1 MFKYSGV
8 LLFAMSSIAF
18 GNDSVS
24 MDKILIEERVNT
36 ISVKDVSAQE
46 IKSADLAE
54 ALGKNIPSVT
64 LIRRSGI
71 ANDIILRGQKR
82 DNINIIID
90 GTKVCGAC
98 VNRMDPP
105 TSHVATN
112 LIDNVQVQEGP
123 FDVEN
128 FGTLSGVVEITTQEP
143 QEGFNGEINLNVGSF
158 GYQKASV
165 TLSGGNEKFK
175 ALISAAKEKGGQYED
190 GDGNDFNQQ
199 LINAT
204 TGTTSVGTQYQ
215 PKYADMDAFEKT
227 TFMVKLFAKVTE
239 DQDIKLSFTGNR
251 SDDILYPSSKMDA
264 AYDDSDMINL
274 EYQIRNLSTFSKA
287 LDFQY
292 YNSQVDHPMS
302 IEYRKKAVAINPMTG
317 KLYGDITNHL
327 TTKIQGIKIKN
338 SFDLAYANFIVGLD
352 GSKREWDGQY
362 YKSVDG
368 DYMKFPGGVSKG
380 QIKRSLDDVVTQN
393 SAIFMKTNYSLGD
406 IDVDFGARY
415 DDTTIENGGVA
426 QENDYTALSA
436 NIFATLNMDDDLR
449 YFAGVGKSSRVP
461 DPRELYFMSSMA
473 PDANTLIGTPTL
485 DQTTNYE
492 IDVGFEK
499 VYDSFSIKTKIFYSM
514 LEDYIYLNG
523 SKKKNIFEN
532 IDATIYGAEIS
543 GAYLATDSFYI
554 DYGLAYKKGEKDEAL
569 EGQSDTDLADISP
582 LKAIIGLNYDYDD
595 SLSAKLTMTSVADW
609 KDFDADNGE
618 QALDGFSVFNLKM
631 NKDFSNG
638 ISLVFGVDNILDE
651 TYTTTNTYK
660 DLTLITTGTVAG
672 TAIDDVMLFNEPGRY
687 FYINGSYKF

>member
-1 MFKYSGV
+1 MFKYSV
-8 LLFAMSSIAF
+8 ALLFAMSSIAL
-18 GNDSVS
+18 GSDSIS
-24 MDKILIEERVNT
+24 MDKVTIEERVNT

-82 DNINIIID
+82 DNINIIVD

-112 LIDNVQVQEGP
+112 LVDNVQVQEGP

-128 FGTLSGVVEITTQEP
+128 FGTLSGVVNITTQEP
-143 QEGFNGEINLNVGSF
+143 QEGFGGKIGINLGSF

-165 TLSGGNEKFK
+165 TLSGGNEKIK
-175 ALISAAKEKGGQYED
+175 VLISGAKEKGEQYED

-204 TGTTSVGTQYQ
+204 AGTKSIGTQYQ
-215 PKYADMDAFEKT
+215 PRYASKDAFEKT
-227 TFMVKLFAKVTE
+227 TFMAKIVASITE
-239 DQDIKLSFTGNR
+239 DQDIKFSFTGNR
-251 SDDILYPSSKMDA
+251 SDDVLYPSSKMDA
-264 AYDDSDMINL
+264 IYDDSDLINF
-274 EYQIRNLSTFSKA
+274 EYQIRNLSSFSKA

-292 YNSQVDHPMS
+292 YDSEVDHPMS
-302 IEYRKKAVAINPMTG
+302 IEYRKKAVATNPKTN
-317 KLYGDITNHL
+317 KPYGNITNHL
-327 TTKIQGIKIKN
+327 ETKIQGIKIKN
-338 SFDLAYANFIVGLD
+338 SFNALYANFIIGVD

-362 YKSVDG
+362 YKDVGG
-368 DYMKFPGGVSKG
+368 DYMKFPAGVSKG
-380 QIKRSLDDVVTQN
+380 QIKRSLNDVVTDN
-393 SAIFMKTNYSLGD
+393 MAIFLKSNYSIDNID
-406 IDVDFGARY
+406 IDFGARY
-415 DDTTIENGGVA
+415 DDTTIENGGSY
-426 QENDYTALSA
+426 QENDYNALSA
-436 NIFATLNMDDDLR
+436 NVFATMNMGNDLR
-449 YFAGVGKSSRVP
+449 YFGGIGKSSRVP
-461 DPRELYFMSSMA
+461 DPRELYFMSSMS
-473 PDANTLIGTPTL
+473 PNENTLIGTPSL
-485 DQTTNYE
+485 EQTTNYE
-492 IDVGFEK
+492 IDLGFEK

-514 LEDYIYLNG
+514 LEDYIYIN
-523 SKKKNIFEN
+523 SSRQKNIFEN

-543 GAYLATDSFYI
+543 GAYLATDSFYV
-554 DYGLAYKKGEKDEAL
+554 DYGISYKKGEKDDAQQGL
-569 EGQSDTDLADISP
+569 SDKDLADISP

-595 SLSAKLTMTSVADW
+595 TFSSKLTMTSVADW
-609 KDFDADNGE
+609 KDFDSDNGE
-618 QALDGFSVFNLKM
+618 QALDGYTVFNLKL
-631 NKDFSNG
+631 NKDFDNG

-660 DLTLITTGTVAG
+660 DLTLITTGS
-672 TAIDDVMLFNEPGRY
+672 AIDNIMLFNEPGRY

>member
-1 MFKYSGV
+1 MFKYSYSVV

-18 GNDSVS
+18 GSDSVS
-24 MDKILIEERVNT
+24 MDKITIQEHVNT
-36 ISVKDVSAQE
+36 ISVKDVSADE

-112 LIDNVQVQEGP
+112 LVDNVQVQEGP

-128 FGTLSGVVEITTQEP
+128 FGSLSGVVEITTREP
-143 QEGFNGEINLNVGSF
+143 KEGFNGEINLNVGSF
-158 GYQKASV
+158 GYQKASA
-165 TLSGGNEKFK
+165 TLSGGNDKFK
-175 ALISAAKEKGGQYED
+175 ALLSVAKEKGGQYED
-190 GDGNDFNQQ
+190 GDGHDFNEQ

-215 PKYADMDAFEKT
+215 PRYADKDAFEKT
-227 TFMVKLFAKVTE
+227 TFMAKLFASITE

-251 SDDILYPSSKMDA
+251 SDDVLYPSSKMDA
-264 AYDDSDMINL
+264 NYDDSDIINF
-274 EYQIRNLSTFSKA
+274 EYQIRNLSSLSKA

-302 IEYRKKAVAINPMTG
+302 IEYRKKAVAINPTTG
-317 KLYGDITNHL
+317 KPYGNITNHL
-327 TTKIQGIKIKN
+327 TTKIQGVKLKN
-338 SFDLAYANFIVGLD
+338 SFDLAYANFVVGLD

-362 YKSVDG
+362 YKSLGG
-368 DYMKFPGGVSKG
+368 DYMKFPAGDSKG
-380 QIKRSLDDVVTQN
+380 QIKRSLHDVVTQN
-393 SAIFMKTNYSLGD
+393 SAIFMKTNYSISD
-406 IDVDFGARY
+406 INVDFGARY
-415 DDTTIENGGVA
+415 DDTTIENGGTA
-426 QENDYTALSA
+426 QENDYNALSM
-436 NIFATLNMDDDLR
+436 NLFATMNMGDDLR
-449 YFAGVGKSSRVP
+449 YFAGVGRSSRVP
-461 DPRELYFMSSMA
+461 DPRELYFMSSSSPSA
-473 PDANTLIGTPTL
+473 TTLIGTPTL

-492 IDVGFEK
+492 IDLGFEK
-499 VYDSFSIKTKIFYSM
+499 VYDSFSIKTKLFYSM

-523 SKKKNIFEN
+523 SKKVNIFEN

-543 GAYLATDSFYI
+543 GAYLVTDSFYV
-554 DYGLAYKKGEKDEAL
+554 DYGLAYKKGEKDKAMV
-569 EGQSDTDLADISP
+569 GQSDTDLADISP
-582 LKAIIGLNYDYDD
+582 LKTIIGLNYDYDD
-595 SLSAKLTMTSVADW
+595 SLSAKLNMTSVADW
-609 KDFDADNGE
+609 EDFDSDNGE
-618 QALDGFSVFNLKM
+618 QALDGYTVFNLKI
-631 NKDFSNG
+631 NKSFSNG
-638 ISLVFGVDNILDE
+638 INLTFGVDNILDE

-660 DLTLITTGTVAG
+660 DLTLITTGT
-672 TAIDDVMLFNEPGRY
+672 AIDDVMLLNEPGRY

>member
-1 MFKYSGV
+1 MFKYSAV

-18 GNDSVS
+18 GSDSIS
-24 MDKILIEERVNT
+24 MDKVTIEERVNT

-112 LIDNVQVQEGP
+112 LVDNVQVQEGP

-128 FGTLSGVVEITTQEP
+128 FGTLSGVVNISTQEP
-143 QEGFNGEINLNVGSF
+143 QEGFGGKIGLSLGSF

-165 TLSGGNEKFK
+165 TLSGGNEKIK
-175 ALISAAKEKGGQYED
+175 LLISGAKEKGEQYED

-204 TGTTSVGTQYQ
+204 VGTTSEGTQYQ
-215 PKYADMDAFEKT
+215 SRYASKDAFEKT
-227 TFMVKLFAKVTE
+227 TFMAKIVAAITE

-251 SDDILYPSSKMDA
+251 SDDVLYPSSKMDA
-264 AYDDSDMINL
+264 IYDDSDLINV
-274 EYQIRNLSTFSKA
+274 EYQIRNLSAFSKV

-292 YNSQVDHPMS
+292 YDSEVDHPMS
-302 IEYRKKAVAINPMTG
+302 IEYRKKAVATNPKTG
-317 KLYGDITNHL
+317 KPYGNITNHL
-327 TTKIQGIKIKN
+327 TTKIQGVKIKN
-338 SFDLAYANFIVGLD
+338 SFDALYANFTIGLD

-362 YKSVDG
+362 YKDVGG
-368 DYMKFPGGVSKG
+368 DYMKFPAGGSKG
-380 QIKRSLDDVVTQN
+380 QIKRSLNDVITDN
-393 SAIFMKTNYSLGD
+393 MAIFLKSNYSIDNID
-406 IDVDFGARY
+406 IDFGARY
-415 DDTTIENGGVA
+415 DDTTIENGGNY
-426 QENDYTALSA
+426 QENDYNALSA
-436 NIFATLNMDDDLR
+436 NVFATINMGNDLR
-449 YFAGVGKSSRVP
+449 YFGGVGKSSRVP
-461 DPRELYFMSSMA
+461 DPRELYFMSSMS
-473 PDANTLIGTPTL
+473 PDENTLIGTPSL

-492 IDVGFEK
+492 IDLGFEK
-499 VYDSFSIKTKIFYSM
+499 VYDSFSIKTKLFYSM
-514 LEDYIYLNG
+514 LEDYIYINS
-523 SKKKNIFEN
+523 SKNKNIFEN

-554 DYGLAYKKGEKDEAL
+554 DYGISYKKGEKDDL
-569 EGQSDTDLADISP
+569 QQGLSDKDLADISP

-595 SLSAKLTMTSVADW
+595 TLSSKLTMTSVADW
-609 KDFDADNGE
+609 EDFDSDNGE
-618 QALDGFSVFNLKM
+618 QALDGYTTFNLKV
-631 NKDFSNG
+631 NKDFDNG
-638 ISLVFGVDNILDE
+638 LSLVFGVDNILDE

-660 DLTLITTGTVAG
+660 DLTLITTGS
-672 TAIDDVMLFNEPGRY
+672 AIDNIMLFNEPGRY